1 MTDSEDTDYVEGRR
15 QCKRPDCEGNVEANP
30 TLYLSAWTDGTW
42 TVEGVADEA
51 AEIVCDAEGHPNH
64 DDLLHKGLSAFLE
77 TLLPGTTWQGSDPQ
91 HLLGTDTVQ
100 VQMSLADFR
109 ELGPLVPELLARS
122 TVIYRGKIQDVGA

>member
-1 MTDSEDTDYVEGRR
+1 MTEDTDYVEGRR

-30 TLYLSAWTDGTW
+30 KLYLSAWADGTW
-42 TVEGVADEA
+42 TVDGVGDESVNIA
-51 AEIVCDAEGHPNH
+51 CDAEEHENY

-109 ELGPLVPELLARS
+109 EFGSLMPDMLSRS
-122 TVIYRGKIQDVGA
+122 TVIYGGKIQEVGV